1 MNDLN
6 LGPRGYQV
14 SEHAEPLIFYLCQCG
29 PNRFEKR
36 SAPGQAPSTGSNL
49 TSSVARFDAKAHQR
63 IVLKE
68 VGNPI
73 HDEESITTVFQAA
86 RDTAEGEYR

>member
-1 MNDLN
+1 LSYRVDKIVAIDI
-6 LGPRGYQV
+6 Q
-14 SEHAEPLIFYLCQCG
+14 H
-29 PNRFEKR
+29 
-36 SAPGQAPSTGSNL
+36 NL
-49 TSSVARFDAKAHQR
+49 TPSVAQFDAKAHQR